1 MLPFFLSQRQSE
13 LRYIIMKISI
23 NVPDN
28 LSEITLDQ
36 YMQFNKIVD
45 TNKDDPN
52 AERFLQLKMLEV
64 FCGLP
69 YADAIKY
76 KYTDVV
82 DITNHLSALLSQK
95 PELVRT
101 FKMGGK
107 EFGFVPKIDDLTF
120 DEYTTIDSN
129 IGDLNTMHIAMAVL
143 YRPIKVGNLKTGYEL
158 EEYEIRKY
166 WDAMRQM
173 PLDAML
179 SAVVFFYELGKEL
192 LRVTRSYLEEM
203 MKDRNFQQDL
213 NLVENGTGILHSLE
227 LLTGILRNTPISL
240 N

>member
-1 MLPFFLSQRQSE
+1 MRV
-13 LRYIIMKISI
+13 SI
-23 NVPDN
+23 NIPDS
-28 LSEITLDQ
+28 LAEITLEQ
-36 YMQFNKIVD
+36 YIQFNKIVE

-52 AERFLQLKMLEV
+52 AERFLQLKMLEI

-82 DITNHLSALLSQK
+82 DITNHLSNLLSQK

-107 EFGFVPKIDDLTF
+107 QFAFVPKIDDLNF
-120 DEYTTIDSN
+120 DEYTTIDTN
-129 IGDLNTMHIAMAVL
+129 IGDLNTMHIAMSVL

-158 EEYEIRKY
+158 EEYEIKKY
-166 WDAMRQM
+166 WDAMKQM

-179 SAVVFFYELGKEL
+179 SAVVFFYELANEL
-192 LRVTRSYLEEM
+192 MKVTRSYLEEM
-203 MKDRNFQQDL
+203 LTDQNFRQEVS
-213 NLVENGTGILHSLE
+213 LVENGIGILHSLE
-227 LLTGILRNTPISL
+227 SLMGTLQNMPLSL